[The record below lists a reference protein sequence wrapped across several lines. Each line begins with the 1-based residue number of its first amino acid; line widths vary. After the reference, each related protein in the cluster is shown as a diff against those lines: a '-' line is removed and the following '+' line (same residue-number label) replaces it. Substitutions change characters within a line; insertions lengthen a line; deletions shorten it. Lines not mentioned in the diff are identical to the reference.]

1 MSAMRAGRRRSYT
14 LYKSR
19 AAPDGIIKNEFT
31 IMSEKDK
38 RLIDEAK
45 GYSIFDWD
53 KVMDL
58 AGRAETAEGRRRL
71 REIAVEYNHRE
82 EALNDNI

>member
-1 MSAMRAGRRRSYT
+1 
-14 LYKSR
+14 
-19 AAPDGIIKNEFT
+19 
-31 IMSEKDK
+31 MSEKDK

-71 REIAVEYNHRE
+71 REIAVKYNHRE
-82 EALNDNI
+82 EALAGMI